1 MTKIN
6 DKTKALNAEHNRVA
20 NAKAKGI
27 TLDLDKATHRISN
40 LRTGSLNPT
49 DRLTINSELYKRV
62 GGKLPNQVLIICELV
77 EQNGGEVILGDVNDY
92 WIASYIDTGKYKQDL
107 MEVLSHYIKN
117 YAKMAELGKEYKKI
131 PAKELE
137 TLFKLSS

>member
-1 MTKIN
+1 MTKIS

-40 LRTGSLNPT
+40 LRSGSLNPT
-49 DRLTINSELYKRV
+49 DTLTINSELYKRV
-62 GGKLPNQVLIICELV
+62 GSKLPNQVLIICELV
-77 EQNGGEVILGDVNDY
+77 EQNGGKVVLGDVNDY

-107 MEVLSHYIKN
+107 MEVLAHYIKH
-117 YAKMAELGKEYKKI
+117 YAKLAELGKDYKKI
-131 PAKELE
+131 SGKELD
-137 TLFKLSS
+137 TLFVTTS